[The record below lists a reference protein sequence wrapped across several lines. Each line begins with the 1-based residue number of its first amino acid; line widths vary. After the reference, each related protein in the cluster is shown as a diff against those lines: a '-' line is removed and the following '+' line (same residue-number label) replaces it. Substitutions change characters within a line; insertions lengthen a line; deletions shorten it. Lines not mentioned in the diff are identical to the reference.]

1 MEYFFYLI
9 IAAIFHCLYCL
20 VAVHGTKKTYIFFGI
35 SELILVWLFFEA
47 ISIDIAYA
55 GGMLVVQIALVIF
68 IVRYNKNKQRKKIY
82 DTVSRSEF
90 TVFMFSGIA
99 SLKDEQYQSIQTIVD
114 KTISI
119 QIDFSKKVY
128 LLSSYANNKLAVK
141 YIFSKK
147 QDCEMYIEYVER
159 NTVDIQKEKE
169 VEYVGKG
176 ATLGYTYDV

>member
-1 MEYFFYLI
+1 M
-9 IAAIFHCLYCL
+9 
-20 VAVHGTKKTYIFFGI
+20 
-35 SELILVWLFFEA
+35 SELILVWYFCKTLSVDIGEA
-47 ISIDIAYA
+47 A
-55 GGMLVVQIALVIF
+55 GQIVSQIALVIVF
-68 IVRYNKNKQRKKIY
+68 IRYNKNKQRQKIY
-82 DTVSRSEF
+82 NTVSRSEF
-90 TVFMFSGIA
+90 TVLMFSGIA
-99 SLKDEQYQSIQTIVD
+99 SLKDEQYQKIQTIVD

-141 YIFSKK
+141 YIFSRK